1 MKSALRSLLTPD
13 PSPPTPDVAI
23 SLIIQPPTEAGAP
36 PYRYESAADVVT
48 IGRGHD
54 NDLVIQDRNRVISTR
69 HARVEFRGNQYWV
82 TDLGSTN
89 GSTLNGHP
97 LAAHEPEVFVAGDRV
112 GLATYTLHL
121 ATADEVPEAA
131 AKKDFGTRI
140 FVPGEEAPQP
150 AAGPDPA
157 VVLRRRVR
165 RLAAALG
172 DATRLRGGERAASLD
187 RILREHLEPLPEEE
201 ARAVVAA
208 LRGEFPDREYAR
220 LAAETAQAPAE
231 EEPPPPDIGGV
242 RDLPSLLARLLH
254 RTDLPRD
261 LQWQALAGE
270 RLERVVV
277 LLLDGLVALL
287 QGRREFEVAYDAS
300 ATRFHGLGTNR
311 VKLRATAQEAG
322 AVLDYLLDPAE
333 CPDADEALAALREAT
348 EDCLRHQIGLLHGLK
363 RCVREVLSEVE
374 PKRLEKEAGGEEVKL
389 GPLALARKNL
399 PGMKQTAWRN
409 YVEKYQRLAAMDEA
423 TFNKLLR
430 PVLARGWLEM
440 QDRGDD
446 AAR

>member
-1 MKSALRSLLTPD
+1 M
-13 PSPPTPDVAI
+13 AI
-23 SLIIQPPTEAGAP
+23 ALIIQPPADAGTP
-36 PYRYESAADVVT
+36 PYRYDSEADVIT

-54 NDLVIQDRNRVISTR
+54 NDLAIEDGNRVISTH

-89 GSTLNGHP
+89 GSTLNGHA
-97 LAAHEPEVFVAGDRV
+97 LAANEPEVFVAGDRV

-121 ATADEVPEAA
+121 ATEDEAA
-131 AKKDFGTRI
+131 EAPVKKDFGTRI
-140 FVPGEEAPQP
+140 FVPGEEAAQP
-150 AAGPDPA
+150 VAAVGPDPA

-172 DATRLRGGERAASLD
+172 DATRLCGGDRAATLD
-187 RILREHLEPLPEEE
+187 RILRDNLGSIPEEE
-201 ARAVVAA
+201 ASAVVVA

-220 LAAETAQAPAE
+220 LTAEAGEAPVE
-231 EEPPPPDIGGV
+231 EAPPSSPDLGAV
-242 RDLPSLLARLLH
+242 RDLPSLLARLLQ
-254 RTDLPRD
+254 RTDLPGD
-261 LQWQALAGE
+261 LEWQALAGE
-270 RLERVVV
+270 RLERVVG
-277 LLLDGLVALL
+277 LLLEGLAALL

-311 VKLRATAQEAG
+311 VKLRVTGQEAG
-322 AVLDYLLDPAE
+322 AVLDYLLDPVE
-333 CPDADEALAALREAT
+333 CPDADEALGALREAT

-374 PKRLEKEAGGEEVKL
+374 PKRLEKEVAGEEVKL
-389 GPLALARKNL
+389 GPLALSRKNL

-446 AAR
+446 DAR

>member
-1 MKSALRSLLTPD
+1 M
-13 PSPPTPDVAI
+13 AI
-23 SLIIQPPTEAGAP
+23 SLTIQPPAEAGTP
-36 PYRYESAADVVT
+36 PYRFESEADVIT

-54 NDLVIQDRNRVISTR
+54 NDLVIEDRNRVISTH
-69 HARVEFRGNQYWV
+69 HARVEFRGNQYWI
-82 TDLGSTN
+82 TDVGSTN

-97 LAAHEPEVFVAGDRV
+97 LAANEPEVFVAGDRI

-121 ATADEVPEAA
+121 ATDEEGAEVT

-140 FVPGEEAPQP
+140 FVPSEEIPEPAA

-157 VVLRRRVR
+157 MVLRRRVR

-172 DATRLRGGERAASLD
+172 EASRAHGAERATSLD
-187 RILREHLEPLPEEE
+187 GILHEHLDPLTDEE
-201 ARAVVAA
+201 ASAVVAA

-220 LAAETAQAPAE
+220 LVAERGQAPEAEAE
-231 EEPPPPDIGGV
+231 EEVPPPDLGAV
-242 RDLPSLLARLLH
+242 RDLPSLLARLLR
-254 RTDLPRD
+254 RTDLPSAPE
-261 LQWQALAGE
+261 WQALAAE

-277 LLLDGLVALL
+277 LLLDGLGALL

-311 VKLRATAQEAG
+311 VKLRATGQEPG
-322 AVLDYLLDPAE
+322 AVLDYLLDPVE
-333 CPDADEALAALREAT
+333 CPDADEALGALREAT

-389 GPLALARKNL
+389 GPLAMSRKNL

-409 YVEKYQRLAAMDEA
+409 YVEKYQRLATMDEA

-430 PVLARGWLEM
+430 PVLGRGWLEM

-446 AAR
+446 DAR